1 MANVTE
7 KHTFHQTKH
16 VMYKKDGDEWVR
28 VLKAKNLKQ
37 LVDLYDK
44 IDDLDLETV
53 RIQQIRTTTTISIE
67 QFITIDINDDLQ
79 VEAAIDNDNK
89 RRQQNDANRKLRQ
102 QEG

>member
-7 KHTFHQTKH
+7 QHTFHQTKH
-16 VMYKKDGDEWVR
+16 VMYKKDGDEWVHA
-28 VLKAKNLKQ
+28 LKAKNLKQ
-37 LVDLYDK
+37 LIDLYDK
-44 IDDLDLETV
+44 IDDLDLGTV

-67 QFITIDINDDLQ
+67 QFITIDMNDDLQ

-102 QEG
+102 QQ